1 MSNTNFYWFN
11 FFCYKLAHYF
21 FNIYKKKIRKIYFGD
36 LKNFKIYSI
45 LIFSQVLGFYEKKIL
60 SIVKKLAR
68 DTDTSSTS
76 SDTKSAFIN
85 LGANNGYTALFLS
98 KILPNATIFSCE
110 ANKILYK
117 DFNFSIKL
125 NKIKNIVNL
134 PYTIS
139 YKKNLFNYKKDGMFE
154 KVNELKNSE
163 NFNQYNKFLNNSISF
178 KEFLTKIK
186 INTFNNIGLFIDI
199 ESFEIDILLNEKIEI
214 FNKFYLIIIECH
226 SSEILKK
233 YIKNLR
239 LKKFVIKKKFI
250 DKKSKKLQ
258 VQIIPNNHHNS
269 TLIIYNKNLKIN

>member
-1 MSNTNFYWFN
+1 MNS
-11 FFCYKLAHYF
+11 FFYKLAHYF
-21 FNIYKKKIRKIYFGD
+21 FNIYEKKIRKIHFGV

-45 LIFSQVLGFYEKKIL
+45 LIFSQVLGFYEKKIF
-60 SIVKKLAR
+60 SIVKNLAR

-76 SDTKSAFIN
+76 SDRKSAFIN
-85 LGANNGYTALFLS
+85 LGANNGYTSLSLS
-98 KILPNATIFSCE
+98 KILPNAIIFSCE
-110 ANKILYK
+110 ANKILCK
-117 DFNFSIKL
+117 DFNFTIKL
-125 NKIKNIVNL
+125 NKILNIINL
-134 PYTIS
+134 PYAIS

-154 KVNELKNSE
+154 KSMNLKIE
-163 NFNQYNKFLNNSISF
+163 KNFSKYNKFLNNSISF
-178 KEFLTKIK
+178 NELLKKIK
-186 INTFNNIGLFIDI
+186 INKFNNIGLFIDI

-233 YIKNLR
+233 YIKYLD